1 MKKCTSLMVVAA
13 VVGFMPGVPTL
24 AVAQSTDALSI
35 ADNGSI
41 YIDGRSFKVV
51 PRNAEGDASAL
62 IKKLDARSLGP
73 GATILRSGDK
83 LYIAIAPSD
92 EQRYGSD
99 RYGSDRYGSDRYGSD
114 RAAAPP
120 DPQRFGSDRYGSDRY
135 GSDRYGSDRYGSDR
149 AAAPPDPQ
157 RFGSDRYG
165 SDRYGSD
172 RYGSDRADAPPD
184 PQRFGSD
191 RYGSDR
197 YGSDRYGSDRAA
209 APPDPQRFGSD
220 RYGSDRYG
228 SDRYGSDR
236 YGSDRYGSD
245 RAAAPPDPQRFGSDR
260 YGSDR
265 YGSDRYG
272 SDRAAAPPDPRR
284 FGSDLPNRIRIEYAP
299 PQNPDQQK
307 VYDLIKEHKVLE
319 TLQQILSPF
328 RFPAEVTIKTMGCNG
343 MINSWYN
350 TDDSVPTVHMCYELL
365 QDVLQNVPKETT
377 PTGITPR
384 DAVVGQFLFWTL
396 HEFGHAVFDIYQVPL
411 LASEEDSADRFATFI
426 MLQFGHDQARRLI
439 GGAAYAANEVI
450 KNYNQDTKV
459 EKTLQKYS
467 SVHGLPEQRFFN
479 LLCLAYGAD
488 PKVFADVVDNGYLPK
503 RRAGNCEYEYQS
515 FARAFRE
522 IIGPH
527 VDKQMARTILD
538 TTWLPQSNLQPLVR

>member
-1 MKKCTSLMVVAA
+1 MKKYTSLIVVAA
-13 VVGFMPGVPTL
+13 VVGFMPSVPTL

-35 ADNGSI
+35 ADNESI
-41 YIDGRSFKVV
+41 YIDGKSFKVG

-62 IKKLDARSLGP
+62 IKKLDARNLGP

-83 LYIAIAPSD
+83 LYIAVTPSD
-92 EQRYGSD
+92 QQRYGSD
-99 RYGSDRYGSDRYGSD
+99 RY
-114 RAAAPP
+114 
-120 DPQRFGSDRYGSDRY
+120 GSDRYGSDRY

-149 AAAPPDPQ
+149 AAASPPDQ
-157 RFGSDRYG
+157 
-165 SDRYGSD
+165 
-172 RYGSDRADAPPD
+172 
-184 PQRFGSD
+184 
-191 RYGSDR
+191 
-197 YGSDRYGSDRAA
+197 
-209 APPDPQRFGSD
+209 QRFGSD

-245 RAAAPPDPQRFGSDR
+245 R

-272 SDRAAAPPDPRR
+272 NDRAAAAPPDQQRS
-284 FGSDLPNRIRIEYAP
+284 GSDLPNRIRIEYAL
-299 PQNPDQQK
+299 PQNPDQQN

-328 RFPAEVTIKTMGCNG
+328 RFPAEVTIKALGCNG

-377 PTGITPR
+377 PAGITPR

-411 LASEEDSADRFATFI
+411 FASEEDSADRFATFI
-426 MLQFGHDQARRLI
+426 MLQFGQDQARRLI

-488 PKVFADVVDNGYLPK
+488 PKVFADVVENGYLPK

-515 FARAFRE
+515 FARAFRSE
-522 IIGPH
+522 IGGPH
-527 VDKQMARTILD
+527 VDRQMARTVLD
-538 TTWLPQSNLQPLVR
+538 TTWLPQSNSQPQVR